1 MTALPP
7 VIAQEYSSTTF
18 VSLRLR
24 SRKATFGDRLK
35 LLLLQL
41 FSYFLKV
48 A

>member
-7 VIAQEYSSTTF
+7 VITQEYSSTAF
-18 VSLRLR
+18 VSLRLG
-24 SRKATFGDRLK
+24 SGKATFGDRLK
-35 LLLLQL
+35 LSLLQL